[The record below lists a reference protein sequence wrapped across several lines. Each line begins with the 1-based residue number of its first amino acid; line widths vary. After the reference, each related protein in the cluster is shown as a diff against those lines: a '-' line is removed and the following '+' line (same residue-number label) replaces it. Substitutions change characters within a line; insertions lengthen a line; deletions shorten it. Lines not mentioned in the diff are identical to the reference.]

1 MTALAWIRKNLF
13 ATPLD
18 TVVTL
23 LCLWAL
29 WRIVPPV
36 VGWSLID
43 ATWAGEGRDACRPDG
58 ACWVFVR
65 ARFGQF
71 IYGFYPEELRW
82 RVDAAALLLA
92 AAVAPLMWP
101 AMPHKGW
108 WALGTFLLYP
118 PVCLVL
124 LVGGVLGLPVVETRL
139 WGGLMLTTFMAVFGG
154 LIAVPLAI
162 ALALGRQASLPTVRI
177 VSITFIEFWRG
188 VPIITVIFLASVLLP
203 LILPAGVTV
212 DKLVRAL
219 VGLALVVSAY
229 MAEVI
234 RGGLQAV
241 PKGQYEA
248 ASGLGLGYWQST
260 GMIVLPQALRM
271 VIPGLV
277 NEFIALFKNTTLV
290 LIVSLFDLLGIVHAA
305 LADPKW
311 VGLTAEAYTFAGVV
325 FWLICFSLS
334 RYSLRLERS
343 LNVGQ
348 R

>member
-1 MTALAWIRKNLF
+1 MTWLAWIRKNLF

-18 TVVTL
+18 AVVTL
-23 LCLWAL
+23 ICFWAL
-29 WRIVPPV
+29 WRIVPPIV
-36 VGWSLID
+36 EWSLID
-43 ATWAGEGRDACRPDG
+43 ATWVGEGRDACRADG

-101 AMPHKGW
+101 GMAAKGW

-118 PVCLVL
+118 PICLVL
-124 LVGGVLGLPVVETRL
+124 LVGGVLDLPVVETRL

-154 LIAVPLAI
+154 LVAVPLAI
-162 ALALGRQASLPTVRI
+162 ALALGRQASLPTIRV

-203 LILPAGVTV
+203 LILPAGVSV

-248 ASGLGLGYWQST
+248 AAALGLGYWQST

-334 RYSLRLERS
+334 RYSLRLERT

>member
-13 ATPLD
+13 ATPFD
-18 TVVTL
+18 AAVTL
-23 LCLWAL
+23 LCLWVV

-43 ATWAGEGRDACRPDG
+43 ATWVGEGRDACQPGG

-101 AMPHKGW
+101 GMPAKGW
-108 WALGTFLLYP
+108 WALGSFVLYP
-118 PVCLVL
+118 PICLVL

-154 LIAVPLAI
+154 FIAVPLAI

-248 ASGLGLGYWQST
+248 AAGLGLGYWQST

-334 RYSLRLERS
+334 RYSLRLERT

>member
-1 MTALAWIRKNLF
+1 MTQLAWIRKNLV

-18 TVVTL
+18 AAVTL
-23 LCLWAL
+23 VCLWAL
-29 WRIVPPV
+29 WRIIPPV
-36 VGWSLID
+36 LEWALID
-43 ATWAGEGRDACRPDG
+43 ATWSGEGRDACHAGG

-65 ARFGQF
+65 ARIGQF
-71 IYGFYPEELRW
+71 IYGFYPEEMRW
-82 RVDAAALLLA
+82 RVNLAALLLA
-92 AAVAPLMWP
+92 AATVPLMLPKTP
-101 AMPHKGW
+101 AKGW
-108 WALGTFLLYP
+108 WALGAFLLYP

-124 LVGGVLGLPVVETRL
+124 LVGGVLGLPYVETRL

-162 ALALGRQASLPTVRI
+162 ALALGRQAQLPAIRI
-177 VSITFIEFWRG
+177 VAVTFIEFWRG

-203 LILPAGVTV
+203 LILPTGVTV

-229 MAEVI
+229 MAEVV

-248 ASGLGLGYWQST
+248 AAALGLNYWRAT
-260 GMIVLPQALRM
+260 AFIVLPQALRL

-325 FWLICFSLS
+325 FWLVCFSLS
-334 RYSLRLERS
+334 RYSLSLERRLE
-343 LNVGQ
+343 VG
-348 R
+348 RR

>member
-13 ATPLD
+13 ATPFD
-18 TVVTL
+18 AAVTL
-23 LCLWAL
+23 LCLWVV

-43 ATWAGEGRDACRPDG
+43 ATWVGEGRDACQPGG

-101 AMPHKGW
+101 GMPAKGW
-108 WALGTFLLYP
+108 WALGSFVLYP
-118 PVCLVL
+118 PICLVF

-203 LILPAGVTV
+203 LI
-212 DKLVRAL
+212 RAL

-248 ASGLGLGYWQST
+248 AAGLGLGYWQST

-334 RYSLRLERS
+334 RYSLRLERT

>member
-13 ATPLD
+13 ATPFD

-23 LCLWAL
+23 LCLWVV

-43 ATWAGEGRDACRPDG
+43 ATWVGEGRDACKPDG

-92 AAVAPLMWP
+92 AAVAPLVWP
-101 AMPHKGW
+101 GMPAKGW
-108 WALGTFLLYP
+108 WALGAFLLYP
-118 PVCLVL
+118 PICLVL

>member
-1 MTALAWIRKNLF
+1 MTWLAWIRKNLF

-18 TVVTL
+18 AVVTL

-29 WRIVPPV
+29 WRIVPPIV
-36 VGWSLID
+36 EWSLID
-43 ATWAGEGRDACRPDG
+43 ATWVGEGRDACRPDG
-58 ACWVFVR
+58 ACWVFVS

-101 AMPHKGW
+101 GMPAKGW

-118 PVCLVL
+118 PICLVL
-124 LVGGVLGLPVVETRL
+124 LVGGVLDLPVVETRL

-154 LIAVPLAI
+154 LVAVPLAI
-162 ALALGRQASLPTVRI
+162 ALALGRQASLPTIRV

-203 LILPAGVTV
+203 LILPAGVSV

-241 PKGQYEA
+241 LKGQYEA
-248 ASGLGLGYWQST
+248 AAALGLGYWQST

-334 RYSLRLERS
+334 RYSLRLERT